1 MVGES
6 ASRRMDKSEK
16 PAKPV
21 KPKNARGQRRNHV
34 ARLTTR
40 KPSLPKKVAGP
51 KRPRGEEVRERV
63 LHAALECFGAFGFEG
78 TSTRAV
84 AERAGLS
91 HPLLLYHF
99 DSKEKLWLSTME
111 DVIGRYRKEFERRL
125 EHVDRKDAAAGLR
138 AFIEN
143 FVRFSARVPQLHR
156 IMTQE
161 STQGSD
167 RIRWLIDTHLR
178 ASFNDV
184 RDLIRRGQAEGHVR
198 EGDSARLYYAII
210 GLAGTLLS
218 VSAEFRHLTG
228 RDVFTE
234 GEMQQTIGF
243 IFDFVFV

>member
-1 MVGES
+1 
-6 ASRRMDKSEK
+6 MDKPKK
-16 PAKPV
+16 PAPAAAA
-21 KPKNARGQRRNHV
+21 KNARGQRRSHA

-40 KPSLPKKVAGP
+40 RPALPKVPGGAKKA
-51 KRPRGEEVRERV
+51 RGEEARESV

-111 DVIGRYRKEFERRL
+111 DVLGRYRQELERRL
-125 EHVDRKDAAAGLR
+125 KQIDRKDAAAGLR

-143 FVRFSARVPQLHR
+143 FVSFSARVPQLYR

-161 STQGSD
+161 STQGSK
-167 RIRWLIDTHLR
+167 RIHWLIDTHLR
-178 ASFNDV
+178 ESFNDV
-184 RDLIRRGQAEGHVR
+184 RDMIRRGQAEGRVR
-198 EGDSARLYYAII
+198 DGDSARLYYAIV

-218 VSAEFRHLTG
+218 VSTEFRLLTG

-234 GEMQQTIGF
+234 AEMHHTLGF
-243 IFDFVFV
+243 IFDFVFI

>member
-1 MVGES
+1 MTV
-6 ASRRMDKSEK
+6 ADKPKK
-16 PAKPV
+16 PASAAV
-21 KPKNARGQRRNHV
+21 PKNARGQRRSHA

-40 KPSLPKKVAGP
+40 RSAPPKKVGGA
-51 KRPRGEEVRERV
+51 KKKARGEEARERV
-63 LHAALECFGAFGFEG
+63 LHAALELFGAFGFEG

-111 DVIGRYRKEFERRL
+111 DVIGRYRAELDQRL
-125 EHVDRKDAAAGLR
+125 KQVDREDAAAGLR

-143 FVRFSARVPQLHR
+143 FVSFSARVPQLHR

-161 STQGSD
+161 STQGSK
-167 RIRWLIDTHLR
+167 RIHWLIDTHLR
-178 ASFNDV
+178 QPFIEV
-184 RDLIRRGQAEGHVR
+184 RDMIRRGQAEGRVR
-198 EGDSARLYYAII
+198 EGDPARLYYAIH

-218 VSAEFRHLTG
+218 VSTEFKLLTG

-234 GEMQQTIGF
+234 AEMHHTLGF
-243 IFDFVFV
+243 IFDFVFI

>member
-1 MVGES
+1 
-6 ASRRMDKSEK
+6 MDKPK
-16 PAKPV
+16 PPV
-21 KPKNARGQRRNHV
+21 KTTKPKNARGQRRSHA

-40 KPSLPKKVAGP
+40 KPALPKKAVGVKKA
-51 KRPRGEEVRERV
+51 RGEEARERV

-99 DSKEKLWLSTME
+99 DSKEKLWMSTME
-111 DVIGRYRKEFERRL
+111 DVIGRYRKEFEQRL
-125 EHVDRKDAAAGLR
+125 EQIDRKDTAACLR

-143 FVRFSARVPQLHR
+143 FVRFSARVPQLYR

-167 RIRWLIDTHLR
+167 RIHWLIDAHLR
-178 ASFNDV
+178 ESFNGV
-184 RDLIRRGQAEGHVR
+184 RDMIRRGQAEGQVR
-198 EGDSARLYYAII
+198 DGDSARLYYAII

-218 VSAEFRHLTG
+218 VSSEFRHLTG
-228 RDVFTE
+228 RDVFSE
-234 GEMQQTIGF
+234 AEMHHTIGF

>member
-1 MVGES
+1 M
-6 ASRRMDKSEK
+6 A
-16 PAKPV
+16 PAKKAPSPDAE
-21 KPKNARGQRRNHV
+21 KKNARGQRHSHA

-40 KPSLPKKVAGP
+40 KPAVPKKEGGSKKA
-51 KRPRGEEVRERV
+51 RGVDVRERV

-84 AERAGLS
+84 AERAGVS

-99 DSKEKLWLSTME
+99 DSKEKLWRNTLE
-111 DVIGRYRKEFERRL
+111 DVVSHYRQDFELRL
-125 EHVDRKDAAAGLR
+125 KHVDRKDAAACLR

-143 FVRFSARVPQLHR
+143 FVRFSARVPQLYR

-161 STQGSD
+161 STQGSE
-167 RIRWLIDTHLR
+167 RIHWLIDAHLR
-178 ASFNDV
+178 ESFDEV
-184 RDLIRRGQAEGHVR
+184 RDMIRRGQAAKQVR

-218 VSAEFRHLTG
+218 VSSEFKLLTS

-234 GEMQQTIGF
+234 AEMHHTIGF
-243 IFDFVFV
+243 IFDFVFA